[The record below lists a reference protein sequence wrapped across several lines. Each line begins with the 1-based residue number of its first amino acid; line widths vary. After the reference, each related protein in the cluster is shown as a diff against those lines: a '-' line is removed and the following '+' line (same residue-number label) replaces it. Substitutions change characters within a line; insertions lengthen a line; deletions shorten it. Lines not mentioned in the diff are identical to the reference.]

1 MTANATG
8 PPRLVLF
15 GSPGSRSPLVNWYM
29 HELDLAFEERPPH
42 DSANPHPF
50 GQIPALVDRDE
61 AAPFGRVFESGAI
74 LAYLGDAFDPNLR
87 ASPARRADAL
97 KWIVWA
103 NASLDPCLFI
113 EDARGRVL
121 DSGARAKE
129 PPRTLLRL
137 EAWLA
142 GGGGG
147 GGEGEGEGPEREW
160 LAGEGERGVFGPAD
174 VAVGAYLLFVPQF
187 FGDVSF
193 ARFPRIAAYMARC
206 AARPA
211 YARAFGRETADALTR
226 RCEEWA
232 TR

>member
-1 MTANATG
+1 
-8 PPRLVLF
+8 
-15 GSPGSRSPLVNWYM
+15 M

-103 NASLDPCLFI
+103 NASLDPCLFV

-147 GGEGEGEGPEREW
+147 GEGEEAPSESGSPGRASAASSARRTSRWGRTFSLSRSSSGTCPSRGSRASPRTWRGARRGPRTRERSDEK
-160 LAGEGERGVFGPAD
+160 P
-174 VAVGAYLLFVPQF
+174 P
-187 FGDVSF
+187 
-193 ARFPRIAAYMARC
+193 
-206 AARPA
+206 
-211 YARAFGRETADALTR
+211 TR
-226 RCEEWA
+226 
-232 TR
+232 